1 MVAGRTETRETRRA
15 PRVRGSSPEETGPD
29 LLAVALACAV
39 AVGVAGSGVGATVH
53 VAVSRALAALHV
65 PGVAVTRR
73 ARSRAVARSVQ
84 VLLLRL
90 VRLLAGGG
98 GRGCRRR
105 GRGAALGRRP
115 AAGAHRVAM
124 GHVRGDGRRGDV
136 DGVLT
141 AVTGPVADVHLLL
154 TV

>member
-1 MVAGRTETRETRRA
+1 
-15 PRVRGSSPEETGPD
+15 
-29 LLAVALACAV
+29 
-39 AVGVAGSGVGATVH
+39 
-53 VAVSRALAALHV
+53 
-65 PGVAVTRR
+65 
-73 ARSRAVARSVQ
+73 RSCAVARSVQ

-154 TV
+154 TVPLGARLAAGGRGPRQRRDRRSRRRAPGGGCPVSVLRLEIAVALLVFPLIVSRLAPVSA